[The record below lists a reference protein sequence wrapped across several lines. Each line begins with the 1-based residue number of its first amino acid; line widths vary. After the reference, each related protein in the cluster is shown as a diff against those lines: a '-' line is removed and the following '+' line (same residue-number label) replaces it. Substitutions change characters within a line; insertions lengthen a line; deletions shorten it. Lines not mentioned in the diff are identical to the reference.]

1 MGYLVGAAVLVY
13 AHQVGDED
21 VLDGGANAHRG
32 ERLLAVALHLLRP
45 APTAAGLRVQP
56 LREHLGVERC

>member
-1 MGYLVGAAVLVY
+1 MY